1 MDPLGKWIRE
11 ADGILTRLRVL
22 AVCTTSHLDS
32 DDSAFYADRCK
43 VDSLIDSGIWGLKL
57 TMNRFR
63 SRKKS
68 HDAGEPQR
76 PSLDSD
82 VAPLPSFSSK
92 TFKRGKK
99 ALPEARPQEVNL
111 ATALP
116 SSDDFRTSLL
126 MPNLSARFSM
136 LREQD
141 DPTSKIGKANDDS
154 VLFPKRASRLN
165 LFGRNNELTDIA
177 EVGSVGRSMRPPLA
191 PWGTASYG
199 SFESCGTEDD
209 GSHSGSVISRARPGE
224 GNTMFGG
231 RQKIYKIN
239 VGGSASARNLSGNEE
254 GEVAS
259 SKGMGGKVLYGDD
272 VSSSAFQKLREQE
285 KEEQELEA
293 SAFKSARSSKERERS
308 NSPPFVNYNHNRE
321 TNSSTTSAPSE
332 PRTSTAATS
341 VASQRSMH
349 GGHGNIISSPHA
361 MPTLGQTSANTL
373 NVDRSNTKSRRLYG
387 QGLDQHIYDQQS
399 SAMNRLESLHRQRVA
414 SGPSVSKTVPQSRSA
429 NNLNERFQRSG
440 PLYASNEFRDNIPS
454 PSNTPPR
461 LADFDLGLADEHT
474 LGTTGQPDSG
484 YGRSPPLSPPM
495 SPVQDPTFLA
505 AIEPNDLGKAT
516 ASGAF
521 NKPRK
526 QYNEQ
531 QYLQRQLQLQQ
542 GRETPPLSR
551 PFSPLAPPIDEQS
564 TGRTRDNS
572 ITSLHS
578 RSTSP
583 KHHQDQHINEY
594 GLRRVPEHHDP
605 NAELRHA
612 NTYHF
617 NKRGNFS
624 VATSPDGTTSKP
636 ESESGK
642 ETGPHIITAR
652 HQELSGITSANVG
665 PARPLD
671 MDHPLYRS
679 HSSVHLNNRSRTPLD
694 DVSETTITEDRA
706 NSTMGTAS
714 PKGFDTDSPTLG
726 PTNELNGLNGLVRA
740 HLRNDSGQSS
750 IYPEQSFEPDSK
762 SRPEPH
768 SEGYPQT
775 NERDVRDSE
784 TFFHKET
791 WDNRESRFEGR
802 SGQGFSEAAH
812 QAMPPPLSLRA
823 RHFLDQANV
832 LRNHESSKARQ
843 TLGNDKVQR
852 VLGGE
857 APRTSQESSY
867 SSSWHDQ
874 VKHHHVR
881 GGSTETEKER
891 ESFANEL
898 AQRSRRVRDNLKSF
912 VENESR
918 SASPMPGARN
928 ENSPPKQGAS
938 FGIRSKNSRG
948 SLAGKHEQPSK
959 AMKLLGISA
968 SPINP
973 SGGPRSGRDSIIED
987 EFDQPA
993 HISHDRKG
1001 PMSARPGFQHPNHF
1015 QPQRQRDLYDQ
1026 SQEHLPQRTSP
1037 ATSKSSKGD
1046 RSNFESPER
1055 YSNSPNGRNYNDSYK
1070 RPEGADRINGYHPD
1084 VPHFR
1089 KYSNAP
1095 RPAPELMESMPS
1107 HQIPP
1112 DSSQATTSSRL
1123 GSSSKTNA
1131 AGHFEQRGLSVQT
1144 SSLHNPSVSPGTP
1157 YSARSA
1163 SSQHDASPSLP
1174 LITTPVMMPPQ
1185 TTTNATR
1192 YTSHRKRSINKQDI
1206 SDPTFISSTSSVGTV
1221 DLPPGASL
1229 SNGMEHPHLGH
1240 PPPVPPL
1247 NPRRKRTQTLRQA
1260 LGKSEK
1266 PESSKPHIIHDVY
1279 DEERSTFSADENE
1292 PKPKVR
1298 QRLRKISSEGGNM
1311 NAKARQQALRAPSPA
1326 LPYVA
1331 PNVSVAP
1338 KPVPTFSHIY
1348 PHPGVQRS
1356 PHEMAAAVSISSPTT
1371 TFPHPGVHQSPNEV
1385 PASMF

>member
-1 MDPLGKWIRE
+1 
-11 ADGILTRLRVL
+11 
-22 AVCTTSHLDS
+22 
-32 DDSAFYADRCK
+32 
-43 VDSLIDSGIWGLKL
+43 
-57 TMNRFR
+57 MNRFR

-76 PSLDSD
+76 PSLDAD
-82 VAPLPSFSSK
+82 VPPLPSFASK
-92 TFKRGKK
+92 TFKRNKK
-99 ALPEARPQEVNL
+99 TLPEPRPQEVDI

-165 LFGRNNELTDIA
+165 LFGRNELTDIA
-177 EVGSVGRSMRPPLA
+177 EVDSVRGSMRPPLA
-191 PWGTASYG
+191 PWGTASYA
-199 SFESCGTEDD
+199 SFESYGTEDD
-209 GSHSGSVISRARPGE
+209 GSHNGSVISRSRPGE

-239 VGGSASARNLSGNEE
+239 VGGSASSKNLNGNEE
-254 GEVAS
+254 GEMAS
-259 SKGMGGKVLYGDD
+259 SRGMGGKVLYGDD

-285 KEEQELEA
+285 KEEQELGVSELQ
-293 SAFKSARSSKERERS
+293 SARSSKERGRS

-321 TNSSTTSAPSE
+321 TASSTTSAPSE
-332 PRTSTAATS
+332 SRTSTAATS

-349 GGHGNIISSPHA
+349 GGHGNTTSSPHA
-361 MPTLGQTSANTL
+361 MPTLAQPSANAL

-399 SAMNRLESLHRQRVA
+399 SAMNRLESLHRQRA
-414 SGPSVSKTVPQSRSA
+414 AGGPPLSKTVPQSRSA

-440 PLYASNEFRDNIPS
+440 PLYASNEFRDASPS

-461 LADFDLGLADEHT
+461 LADFDLGLPEEHT

-551 PFSPLAPPIDEQS
+551 PFSPLAPPIDEQM

-572 ITSLHS
+572 ITSIHS

-583 KHHQDQHINEY
+583 KHHHDQHLNEH
-594 GLRRVPEHHDP
+594 GLRRVPEYHSS
-605 NAELRHA
+605 NAETHHA
-612 NTYHF
+612 HPYHL
-617 NKRGNFS
+617 NKGGS
-624 VATSPDGTTSKP
+624 LLTTSPGSTNLKP
-636 ESESGK
+636 ESESRI
-642 ETGPHIITAR
+642 ETGPVSIPAM
-652 HQELSGITSANVG
+652 HQESSSITSADTRSE
-665 PARPLD
+665 RPSD
-671 MDHPLYRS
+671 MDHPLYRNLG
-679 HSSVHLNNRSRTPLD
+679 SVHMSNRSGIPLD
-694 DVSETTITEDRA
+694 NVSETTITQDLP
-706 NSTMGTAS
+706 NSTIS
-714 PKGFDTDSPTLG
+714 PANPEGFDTDSPTLG

-750 IYPEQSFEPDSK
+750 IYPEQFPELASEPLL
-762 SRPEPH
+762 EPH
-768 SEGYPQT
+768 SDGFPRS
-775 NERDVRDSE
+775 NEREIRDSE
-784 TFFHKET
+784 SFFHKET
-791 WDNRESRFEGR
+791 WDANNREGR
-802 SGQGFSEAAH
+802 VDGKSGRGFSEAF
-812 QAMPPPLSLRA
+812 QAMPPPLTLRA
-823 RHFLDQANV
+823 RHVLDQANA

-857 APRTSQESSY
+857 APRTSQESLY
-867 SSSWHDQ
+867 STSWQDQ
-874 VKHHHVR
+874 VKPHHVR

-918 SASPMPGARN
+918 SVSPMPGARN
-928 ENSPPKQGAS
+928 ENSPSKQGAS
-938 FGIRSKNSRG
+938 FGILRSKNSRG

-959 AMKLLGISA
+959 AMKMLGISA
-968 SPINP
+968 GPINP
-973 SGGPRSGRDSIIED
+973 SGSPRSGRDSIVED
-987 EFDQPA
+987 ELDQPV
-993 HISHDRKG
+993 HVSHDRKG
-1001 PMSARPGFQHPNHF
+1001 TMNARSPQPVFQHPNHF
-1015 QPQRQRDLYDQ
+1015 QPRQRDFHNDQ

-1046 RSNFESPER
+1046 RSNIESPER
-1055 YSNSPNGRNYNDSYK
+1055 HSNSPNGRNYNDSY
-1070 RPEGADRINGYHPD
+1070 RRVEVADRINGYHPD
-1084 VPHFR
+1084 VPHYR

-1095 RPAPELMESMPS
+1095 RPAPELMESMQS

-1112 DSSQATTSSRL
+1112 DSAQSATLTRL
-1123 GSSSKTNA
+1123 RSNSKTNIP
-1131 AGHFEQRGLSVQT
+1131 GYFEQRGLSVQT
-1144 SSLHNPSVSPGTP
+1144 SSLHNPSMSPGTP

-1163 SSQHDASPSLP
+1163 SSQHDVSPSLP

-1185 TTTNATR
+1185 ATTNVAR
-1192 YTSHRKRSINKQDI
+1192 FTSHRKRSINKHEI

-1229 SNGMEHPHLGH
+1229 SNGMEYPPLGH

-1260 LGKSEK
+1260 LGKTEKSESPPK
-1266 PESSKPHIIHDVY
+1266 PSIIHDVY
-1279 DEERSTFSADENE
+1279 EERSTFSADENE
-1292 PKPKVR
+1292 PKPKGR

-1326 LPYVA
+1326 MPYVA
-1331 PNVSVAP
+1331 QNLSVAP

-1356 PHEMAAAVSISSPTT
+1356 PHEIAAAAAMSSPAM
-1371 TFPHPGVHQSPNEV
+1371 TFPHPGVQRSQNEV
-1385 PASMF
+1385 PASAVMF